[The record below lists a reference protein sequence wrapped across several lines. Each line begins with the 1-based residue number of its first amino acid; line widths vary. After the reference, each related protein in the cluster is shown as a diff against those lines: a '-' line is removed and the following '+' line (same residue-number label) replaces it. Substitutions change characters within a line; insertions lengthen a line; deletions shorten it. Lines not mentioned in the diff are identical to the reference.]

1 MGEVCVERRIEC
13 LVDDEWRA
21 GRIAVMQPELDG
33 EDWRCELDL
42 DWPGYKKSYPVMGV
56 DAYQALELALR
67 IVPVEIMASE
77 SFCRGQLRLYAEQDL
92 LNEER
97 LYKAFHAQ
105 PYGKPS

>member
-21 GRIAVMQPELDG
+21 GRIAVMQLELDG

-56 DAYQALELALR
+56 DAYQALELVLR

-77 SFCRGQLRLYAEQDL
+77 SFRRGQLRHYAEHDL

-97 LYKAFHAQ
+97 LYKAFHAH

>member
-77 SFCRGQLRLYAEQDL
+77 RFRRGQLRHSIKIGFRVVAHWRYISLVFL
-92 LNEER
+92 VL
-97 LYKAFHAQ
+97 
-105 PYGKPS
+105 

>member
-1 MGEVCVERRIEC
+1 
-13 LVDDEWRA
+13 
-21 GRIAVMQPELDG
+21 
-33 EDWRCELDL
+33 
-42 DWPGYKKSYPVMGV
+42 MGV

-77 SFCRGQLRLYAEQDL
+77 SFRRGQLRHYAEHDL

-97 LYKAFHAQ
+97 LYKAFHAH

>member
-21 GRIAVMQPELDG
+21 GRIAVMQPEPDG

-42 DWPGYKKSYPVMGV
+42 DWPSYKKSFPVMGV

-67 IVPVEIMASE
+67 IMPVQIMTSE
-77 SFCRGQLRLYAEQDL
+77 SFHRGQLRLYAEQGV

-97 LYKAFHAQ
+97 LYETFHAQ
-105 PYGKPS
+105 PYGEPS